1 VDSSCTRSWVHKL
14 HRAASALV
22 ILGELGHV
30 LSIVASLVWTLVP
43 QASPASEYVAA
54 AQPFQLTAG
63 VLEVRTDC
71 KAVYLVDRSVPASP
85 SGKVPCAAIVR
96 DRLAY
101 PRRAAVVRPL
111 VWMRTRQDVGTA
123 TEGEEGLIRG
133 NVAVDEAIKA
143 ATKRLHPSIDEGG
156 AQNADTLAKKAWLIL
171 RAIGAQAAQLE
182 RPDRWPQA
190 ARGGEA
196 ERLARGV
203 SA

>member
-1 VDSSCTRSWVHKL
+1 M
-14 HRAASALV
+14 V
-22 ILGELGHV
+22 ILGEPGQV
-30 LSIVASLVWTLVP
+30 PCIVMSFVGALLP
-43 QASPASEYVAA
+43 QASPASECVAA
-54 AQPFQLTAG
+54 AQPFQLATG
-63 VLEVRTDC
+63 VLEVRTDG
-71 KAVYLVDRSVPASP
+71 KAVYLVDRSIPSSP
-85 SGKVPCAAIVR
+85 SGKVPCAAIAR

-111 VWMRTRQDVGTA
+111 VWLRARQDVGTA

-143 ATKRLHPSIDEGG
+143 ATKRLHPQG
-156 AQNADTLAKKAWLIL
+156 ADALAKKAWLIL
-171 RAIGAQAAQLE
+171 RAIRAQAAQLE